1 MIIIMKNIQS
11 PDNDLF
17 EPNWEEEREPTKK
30 EIIWKYTRAIIA
42 LFAIIGVLYISGVYQ
57 ALLFRKTPVSIKQE
71 KVKSMFDAQI
81 ITLPLQVYLFVNSE
95 SGSERTDD
103 NAKHLVENASGIW
116 SQVQIEL
123 NVEKIIYLES
133 NKNEID
139 DFLNNPRAFV
149 TGLKDYNDQR
159 INVFLRETLLGL
171 NGIAFTG
178 LGIVSVADYTTSF
191 DFRVLAHEIGHILGL
206 GHVSDKSRL
215 MSQGADGINL
225 TLEEILQSRNLA
237 LKFGY

>member
-17 EPNWEEEREPTKK
+17 EPDWEEKREPTKK

-57 ALLFRKTPVSIKQE
+57 ALLFRKTSISVKQE
-71 KVKSMFDAQI
+71 KVESMLDAQKI
-81 ITLPLQVYLFVNSE
+81 ILPLQIYLFVNNE
-95 SGSERTDD
+95 SGSGRTED
-103 NAKHLVENASGIW
+103 NVRHLVENASGIW
-116 SQVQIEL
+116 SQAQIEL
-123 NVEKIIYLES
+123 SIEKIAYLES
-133 NKNEID
+133 SNREID
-139 DFLNNPRAFV
+139 DFLNNPRDFTA
-149 TGLKDYNDQR
+149 GLKNYNDRR

-206 GHVSDKSRL
+206 DHVSDKRRL

-225 TLEEILQSRNLA
+225 TLEEILQSRQSA
-237 LKFGY
+237 IKFEY